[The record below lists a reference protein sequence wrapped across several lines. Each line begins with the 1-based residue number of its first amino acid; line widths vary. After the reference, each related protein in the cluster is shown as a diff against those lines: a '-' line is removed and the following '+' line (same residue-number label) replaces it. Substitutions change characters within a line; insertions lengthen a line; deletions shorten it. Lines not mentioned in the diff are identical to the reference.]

1 MASNANFVWQRASN
15 LILHWRN
22 IFAISIWK
30 KCRLLVIFVMF
41 DLLMKMF
48 WNVTRK
54 FIIYFTNYIL
64 QWKSSRLLNIR
75 SLTFYNYVL
84 TERIRFFLSTYASE
98 NSNNS
103 DFDSKRNRILGKD
116 GSNFGPSQD
125 FDTWLIFPAEISM
138 VRILGHLKVR
148 CICHHVIFRINFGH
162 DHFQFKAY
170 N

>member
-30 KCRLLVIFVMF
+30 KCRLLVIFAMS

-64 QWKSSRLLNIR
+64 HLRLEWKNSVFFKTSTWEKYVFGWMSHSIHVI
-75 SLTFYNYVL
+75 SLSPQAKWYVL
-84 TERIRFFLSTYASE
+84 IWINYWIPLTCLEYNIEKWPSTY
-98 NSNNS
+98 
-103 DFDSKRNRILGKD
+103 KD
-116 GSNFGPSQD
+116 RVLYS
-125 FDTWLIFPAEISM
+125 L
-138 VRILGHLKVR
+138 
-148 CICHHVIFRINFGH
+148 
-162 DHFQFKAY
+162 
-170 N
+170 